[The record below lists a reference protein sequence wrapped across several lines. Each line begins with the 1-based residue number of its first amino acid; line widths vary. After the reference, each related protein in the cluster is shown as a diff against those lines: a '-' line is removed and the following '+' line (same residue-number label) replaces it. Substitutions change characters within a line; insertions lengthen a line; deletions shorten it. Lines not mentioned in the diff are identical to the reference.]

1 MTPALRRDQLARG
14 KTMNAMERINRET
27 WRADSSLRLYG
38 SLEGFFDPGEEAAFA
53 AFAADAHGGR
63 VLDLGVGGGR
73 TAGLLGPI
81 ARDYVGIDYTP
92 EMVALSRSRFPDL
105 TFEEADARDLSRF
118 ADGSFDCVVFSC
130 NAIDSVDE
138 DGRAKI
144 LAECARVLDDDGALY
159 FSTFNRDG
167 PGFRDRRNNRRIER
181 TLNPVR
187 LGYSAAKFF
196 VGGMIGWTRIA
207 RWRAF
212 ERDDGDHAILLHKA
226 HDFGILVHAASV
238 AAIRKEVAAA
248 GFKGAPKLFGV
259 SGAAISGDDADDE
272 EYVHVIVRKA

>member
-1 MTPALRRDQLARG
+1 
-14 KTMNAMERINRET
+14 MNAMERINRDT
-27 WRADSSLRLYG
+27 WRAASSLRLYG
-38 SLEGFFDPGEEAAFA
+38 SLEGYFDPGEEAAFA
-53 AFAADAHGGR
+53 AFAPDIRGKR

-73 TAGLLGPI
+73 TAGLLSPLAG
-81 ARDYVGIDYTP
+81 DYVGIDYTP
-92 EMVALSRSRFPDL
+92 EMVAISRGRFPHLAFD
-105 TFEEADARDLSRF
+105 EGDARDLSRY

-138 DGRAKI
+138 DGRGMI
-144 LAECARVLDDDGALY
+144 LRECARVLRDDGLLY
-159 FSTFNRDG
+159 YSTFNRDG
-167 PGFRDRRNNRRIER
+167 PGFRDRRNNRQIER

-226 HDFGILVHAASV
+226 HDFGILVHAASI
-238 AAIRKEVAAA
+238 AAIRREVAAA
-248 GFKGAPKLFGV
+248 GFEGAPKLFGV
-259 SGAAISGDDADDE
+259 SGAHISGDHADDE
-272 EYVHVIVRKA
+272 EYVHVVVRKA